1 MQEWPQLVGRRF
13 GDVLLSFPDAVPI
26 GIKKKEHVGV
36 FLNPTDHYVMQPGAY
51 PFFSGCALLTA
62 SDVMYRTSIQ
72 TAHTSSDWEA
82 GMLLD
87 QLRHL
92 LMLPSRSTK

>member
-36 FLNPTDHYVMQPGAY
+36 FLNPTDHYVMQPGA
-51 PFFSGCALLTA
+51 
-62 SDVMYRTSIQ
+62 
-72 TAHTSSDWEA
+72 
-82 GMLLD
+82 
-87 QLRHL
+87 
-92 LMLPSRSTK
+92 